1 MVPTVWHWQRQLIFK
16 IYHPHQKKKKKDLKT
31 KGKCQKLQDMAG
43 ENWFH

>member
-16 IYHPHQKKKKKDLKT
+16 IYHPHQKKKDLKT

>member
-16 IYHPHQKKKKKDLKT
+16 IYHPHQKKKKDLKT